1 MSTWRVLV
9 TSRPFLEAA
18 PEAARRLEE
27 AGVGLLSAP
36 GDWPLEEEEIVD
48 LVGAVDG
55 VIAGVDR
62 IGRHA
67 LQKGAPRLRV
77 IARVGVGVDTIDLQ
91 TATELGVVVTNTP
104 GVNAEAVAELVFGLM
119 IVLARGIL
127 QADQSVR
134 EGRWVRPFGVELFG
148 KCLGVVGF
156 GHIGQAVA
164 RRGTGFGMQVV
175 ASDPLVDPDRV
186 RALGVSLLPFL
197 DVVGKADFLTLH
209 VPLLPETRHLLGEAE
224 LLRMK
229 PTAYLVNTSRGGVV
243 DEAALARALRE
254 GWIAGAAC
262 DVFEEEPPL
271 RSPLLRAPNVV
282 LTPHLGGYTREAT
295 ARAARLAAEQV
306 LTVLRGE
313 RPPHVVNPE
322 VFERR

>member
-1 MSTWRVLV
+1 MSAWRVLV
-9 TSRPFLEAA
+9 TSRSFLEAA

-27 AGVGLLSAP
+27 AGVELLRAP
-36 GDWPLEEEEIVD
+36 ADRPLEEEEMAG
-48 LVGAVDG
+48 LLGEVDG
-55 VIAGVDR
+55 IVAGVDR
-62 IGRHA
+62 IGRRA

-91 TATELGVVVTNTP
+91 AATELGVVVTNTP
-104 GVNAEAVAELVFGLM
+104 GANAEAVAELAFGLM

-127 QADQSVR
+127 SADRGVR

-164 RRGTGFGMQVV
+164 RRGVGFGMEVV
-175 ASDPLVDPDRV
+175 ASDPLVDPEVART
-186 RALGVSLLPFL
+186 LGVALVPFPE
-197 DVVGKADFLTLH
+197 VVARADFLTLH
-209 VPLLPETRHLLGEAE
+209 VPLLPETQYLVGEAE
-224 LLRMK
+224 LRRMK
-229 PTAYLVNTSRGGVV
+229 PTAYLINTSRGGVV
-243 DEAALARALRE
+243 DEAALTRALQE

-262 DVFEEEPPL
+262 DVFEEEPPV
-271 RSPLLRAPNVV
+271 RSPLLQAPNVV
-282 LTPHLGGYTREAT
+282 LTPHVGGHTREAA
-295 ARAARLAAEQV
+295 ARAARQATEQV
-306 LTVLRGE
+306 LAVLRGE